1 VPRAALSA
9 SRSIDV
15 IEFLALFPQQRFSLS
30 QIAEATQ
37 INISSLHAVLKR
49 MSERGYLLRCPDK
62 KTYGLGPSLIA
73 VGQAGLESLPSVARA
88 KQASEDL
95 LRELGIPV
103 LLSSTIGDDILAV
116 IALKDAS
123 GRSPGMHSGERLPLV
138 APIGAPFLA
147 WSSEAAID
155 AWITR
160 RTSQPAPEIVEA
172 WRRDLELTRQR
183 GYQVILRSANVPT
196 IASLMAEMAT
206 SRRST
211 DYRNELTKLINSI
224 DHHRPQPETIVSDVS
239 YDVMLI
245 CAPLFDQNGE
255 VAFNLCLGGFRQSLT
270 GTELTHYADRLM
282 RACLEIMRVDRN
294 FKSQGV
300 RTTKINTQQDA

>member
-1 VPRAALSA
+1 MPRAALSA

-15 IEFLALFPQQRFSLS
+15 IEFLALFPQQRFTLS
-30 QIAEATQ
+30 QIAEATH
-37 INISSLHAVLKR
+37 INISSLHAVLQR

-73 VGQAGLESLPSVARA
+73 VGQAGLESQPMVARA
-88 KQASEDL
+88 KKAAEDL

-103 LLSSTIGDDILAV
+103 LLCSVIGEEILAV

-147 WSSEAAID
+147 WSSDAAVD

-160 RTSQPAPEIVEA
+160 RTSTPEIQVIDA

-183 GYQVILRSANVPT
+183 GYQVMLRSSSGPT
-196 IASLMAEMAT
+196 IASLMAEMAS

-211 DYRNELTKLINSI
+211 DYKNELTKLINSI
-224 DHHRPQPETIVSDVS
+224 DYHRSQPETIVHDEF

-245 CAPLFDQNGE
+245 SSPLFDQHGE
-255 VAFNLCLGGFRQSLT
+255 VAFNLCLGGFPQRLT
-270 GTELTHYADRLM
+270 GAALNHYADRLM
-282 RACLEIMRVDRN
+282 HACLEIMRADRN
-294 FKSQGV
+294 FKSQNV
-300 RTTKINTQQDA
+300 RNAK